1 MEGREAAMMPM
12 GGCGNVPMGM
22 PMGGAMP
29 MGAMQQPMAPMG
41 GMQQPMPGMQQPMPG
56 VQMGGMPTMAG
67 GCGNMPMAGMQMGG
81 MQMGGMMGGAM
92 FIPCTPM
99 PLSQMQNM
107 ATAAGGDGAAG
118 GGVAINAPKANLQK
132 VANAQ
137 KQERKKEK
145 DNVNV
150 VFVGGL
156 RKTTEEDRVTAHFA
170 KFGQVEHVDI
180 KRLPDGTSRGFAF
193 VKFIDAESIER
204 VIDAHA
210 KHMIDNK
217 WVEVRRRDS
226 MAAHAGR
233 NQAAKEKEKE
243 PEEEAPAENA
253 DFEESWS
260 QQYLQMAQQMASQS
274 TPGETPSQGTQPAAG
289 MQSQMPG
296 MQGQMAMPMMGMMP
310 GGMMMM
316 PVNPAMMGG
325 MGMGMMPMNG
335 MMGGGGMMMM
345 PMGAMPDP
353 QQQQQP
359 MDQQQQMIQPAQ
371 PGQMAEQPP
380 PLPEQPAPP
389 HPIANEPANEEERAR
404 SRSASV
410 STSRSRSESRGSDR
424 SRSES
429 PAAPPPAVE
438 PLQAQALAQPQFLFG
453 NLGMLNAGA
462 TQPMGMASIP
472 PPPSMASFPQTSP
485 MSMSEMLQQSATAQ
499 ETEQKAAPQ
508 PFITQFAPVAEDPKA
523 SVDSGAAAQVADF
536 ATRAAQAARDA
547 ARDYAKSA
555 EATASTVSFQMQ
567 KPRASSNVDISGDN
581 GMDPSRNRLPDD
593 GRMKHQVKLWLP
605 EQTVAAA
612 PPPPP
617 PPAMQ
622 QDNSQKKK
630 SRSRSKGKRS
640 SPTRKSRRGGGWD
653 KEETGAIQAAS
664 QIPSRPAAPPGM
676 TPAPAGP
683 NVHAPLNKR
692 GIPEATPEALH
703 AAVLRAAQVEA
714 AGRDAIRRTGQIPRG
729 PPDLP
734 TATEV
739 IEQKCVAYLI
749 GRNGQALAGINA
761 AAGASIQID
770 QSTKMY
776 GWSMANI
783 YATEEGATKAKMI
796 LRQKIAEYRPLRS

>member
-1 MEGREAAMMPM
+1 M
-12 GGCGNVPMGM
+12 GGCGNMPMGM

-29 MGAMQQPMAPMG
+29 MG
-41 GMQQPMPGMQQPMPG
+41 GMQQPMPGMQ
-56 VQMGGMPTMAG
+56 MGGMPMG

-107 ATAAGGDGAAG
+107 TTISGGDVATG
-118 GGVAINAPKANLQK
+118 GGVAINAPKENLQK

-137 KQERKKEK
+137 KQVRKKEK

-156 RKTTEEDRVTAHFA
+156 RKTTEDDRVTAHFA

-193 VKFIDAESIER
+193 VKFADAESIER

-233 NQAAKEKEKE
+233 TQAAKEKEKE
-243 PEEEAPAENA
+243 PEEEAPAEGG
-253 DFEESWS
+253 DYEESWS
-260 QQYLQMAQQMASQS
+260 QQYLQMAQQMA
-274 TPGETPSQGTQPAAG
+274 TPGDNQTQGTQPAG

-296 MQGQMAMPMMGMMP
+296 MQGQMMGMMPMNGMMP

-316 PVNPAMMGG
+316 PVNPAMMAS
-325 MGMGMMPMNG
+325 MGMGMMPMHG
-335 MMGGGGMMMM
+335 MMGGGMMMM
-345 PMGAMPDP
+345 PMSTMPDP
-353 QQQQQP
+353 QQQQQ
-359 MDQQQQMIQPAQ
+359 MDPQQQQMQQMQLVQQPLAGQ
-371 PGQMAEQPP
+371 PAEQPP

-389 HPIANEPANEEERAR
+389 QPIANEPANEDRAR
-404 SRSASV
+404 SRSASC

-424 SRSES
+424 SES
-429 PAAPPPAVE
+429 AEAAQEEVPPPVAPV
-438 PLQAQALAQPQFLFG
+438 QVQAQPQFLFG
-453 NLGMLNAGA
+453 NLGMLNVGA
-462 TQPMGMASIP
+462 TQPMSIGSLAQQP
-472 PPPSMASFPQTSP
+472 PPTMASFQQTSP
-485 MSMSEMLQQSATAQ
+485 MSMSEMLHHQSSTPQ
-499 ETEQKAAPQ
+499 EQPIEQKTPSQ
-508 PFITQFAPVAEDPKA
+508 PFITQFAPVAEDPRA
-523 SVDSGAAAQVADF
+523 SVDSGAAAAVADF
-536 ATRAAQAARDA
+536 ATRAAQQARDA
-547 ARDYAKSA
+547 ARDYAKSS
-555 EATASTVSFQMQ
+555 EATASTVSFRMPN
-567 KPRASSNVDISGDN
+567 PRAPTNMDTSGDN
-581 GMDPSRNRLPDD
+581 GTDLSRNRLPD
-593 GRMKHQVKLWLP
+593 GMKNPVKLWLP
-605 EQTVAAA
+605 EQTVA

-617 PPAMQ
+617 PPALQ
-622 QDNSQKKK
+622 QDSSQKRK
-630 SRSRSKGKRS
+630 SRSRSRGKRP
-640 SPTRKSRRGGGWD
+640 SPNRQRRRGGGWD
-653 KEETGAIQAAS
+653 KEEAGAVQAAT
-664 QIPSRPAAPPGM
+664 QIPSRPAAPPG
-676 TPAPAGP
+676 TTQVPANPH
-683 NVHAPLNKR
+683 VHAPLNKR

-714 AGRDAIRRTGQIPRG
+714 AGREAIRRTGQIPRG